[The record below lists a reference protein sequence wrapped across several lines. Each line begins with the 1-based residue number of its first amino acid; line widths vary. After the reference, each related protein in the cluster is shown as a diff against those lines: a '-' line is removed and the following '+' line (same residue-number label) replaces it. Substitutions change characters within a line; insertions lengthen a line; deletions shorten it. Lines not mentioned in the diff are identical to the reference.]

1 MHKYF
6 TMKAINSQ
14 VLLDTLM
21 ADTRQLILEANKLQ
35 HLPAALLQASPAPG
49 KWSVAQVLE
58 HLNFY
63 SRFYLKAME
72 EKLHQHQTI
81 ADNTFKPGWLG
92 NYFTHMMKPTDAC
105 TVKNKMKT
113 MKNAIPAEQADG
125 KAALAQFITDQHTL
139 LNLLQIARTANL
151 NRLRVP
157 TSLSKM
163 LTFKLGDTFRFF
175 IAHEQR
181 HRVQWENILKELMK
195 AEMVLGE

>member
-1 MHKYF
+1 
-6 TMKAINSQ
+6 MKAINSQ

-35 HLPAALLQASPAPG
+35 HLPAALLQVSPAPG

-63 SRFYLKAME
+63 SSFYLKAIE
-72 EKLHQHQTI
+72 EKLHHHQASANSI
-81 ADNTFKPGWLG
+81 FKPGWLG
-92 NYFTHMMKPTDAC
+92 NYFTNMMKPTDAC
-105 TVKNKMKT
+105 TVKNKMKA
-113 MKNAIPAEQADG
+113 MKSATPMPQVDA
-125 KAALAQFITDQHTL
+125 KAALVQFITDQHTL
-139 LNLLQIARTANL
+139 LNLLQIARTADL

-181 HRVQWENILKELMK
+181 HRVQWENVLKELMK
-195 AEMVLGE
+195 AEMALGE